1 MFEASFLVACAE
13 RAIPVAFVGALI
25 GLDNIAVGQF
35 MIAQPVVGALA
46 VGYLVGEPLLGVWV
60 AMTFQLLWV
69 GQIPVGA
76 YVPPSAPL
84 TAAAAVGLAAPAE
97 APIAVRA
104 VLAAAAAI
112 PVGVAAGKLDLWIK
126 ARNVGILHRAENDL
140 LDNRPHALGG
150 AVVRGVA
157 TFFLKDFALLL
168 VAVFVGSA
176 VLGVVLPRVPEAWYR
191 GFELAFVVS
200 PAVGLAAALRTYWKR
215 RNAIAFAVGAAA
227 AALALVVFTIA
238 L

>member
-1 MFEASFLVACAE
+1 
-13 RAIPVAFVGALI
+13 
-25 GLDNIAVGQF
+25 
-35 MIAQPVVGALA
+35 
-46 VGYLVGEPLLGVWV
+46 
-60 AMTFQLLWV
+60 QLLWV

-84 TAAAAVGLAAPAE
+84 TAAAAVGLAVPAGV
-97 APIAVRA
+97 PLAVRA

-126 ARNVGILHRAENDL
+126 VRNVGILHRAENDL

-157 TFFLKDFALLL
+157 TFFLKDFLLLL
-168 VAVFVGSA
+168 VAVFLGAA

-191 GFELAFVVS
+191 GFEVAFVVS
-200 PAVGLAAALRTYWKR
+200 PAVGVAAALRTYWRR
-215 RNAIAFAVGAAA
+215 RNALAFAVGAAA
-227 AALALVVFTIA
+227 AALALTIFTIA

>member
-25 GLDNIAVGQF
+25 GLDNLAVGQF
-35 MIAQPVVGALA
+35 MIAQPVIGALA
-46 VGYLVGEPLLGVWV
+46 VGYLVGEPMLGVWV

-76 YVPPSAPL
+76 YVPPSAPV
-84 TAAAAVGLAAPAE
+84 TAVAAVGLAGPAE
-97 APIAVRA
+97 VPLAVRA

-126 ARNVGILHRAENDL
+126 VRNVGILHRAENDL
-140 LDNRPHALGG
+140 LDGRPYALGG
-150 AVVRGVA
+150 AVVKGVA

-176 VLGVVLPRVPEAWYR
+176 VLGLLLPHVPEGWYR
-191 GFELAFVVS
+191 GFELAFFVS
-200 PAVGLAAALRTYWKR
+200 PAVGLAAALRTYWRR
-215 RNAIAFAVGAAA
+215 RNAVAFAVGVGAATL
-227 AALALVVFTIA
+227 ALAVFAVVV
-238 L
+238 